1 MSFLKER
8 HQIPILESN
17 KFKWNIFCSNLIK
30 NFNIL
35 GVNQKIRILGGGGG
49 GHEKLIYWG

>member
-49 GHEKLIYWG
+49 ELKIKI